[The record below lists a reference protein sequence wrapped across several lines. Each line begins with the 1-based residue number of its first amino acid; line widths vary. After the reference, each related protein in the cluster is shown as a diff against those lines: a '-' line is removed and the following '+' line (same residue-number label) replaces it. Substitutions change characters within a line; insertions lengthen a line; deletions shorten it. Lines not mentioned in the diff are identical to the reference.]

1 MSSTPPAGRRG
12 STLVVLEDLDVVLDP
27 EPDRVPDSD
36 LVPEAEPVSSESDS
50 VAEESSFDAV
60 LEADAR
66 PVDESSLLFVELVL
80 SSLLLLLFCRLT
92 KAFSSSGDHHHVAET
107 VENSSRKAKTVLIRP
122 EARILTER
130 AYRRS
135 SW

>member
-1 MSSTPPAGRRG
+1 M
-12 STLVVLEDLDVVLDP
+12 VLEELEVVLDP

-36 LVPEAEPVSSESDS
+36 LVPEAEPVPSESDP
-50 VAEESSFDAV
+50 VADAEESDAV
-60 LEADAR
+60 LEADPR
-66 PVDESSLLFVELVL
+66 VVDSSLLFPELVL
-80 SSLLLLLFCRLT
+80 SSLLLLFCRLT

-107 VENSSRKAKTVLIRP
+107 LENSSRKAKTVLIRP

-130 AYRRS
+130 AYRGC